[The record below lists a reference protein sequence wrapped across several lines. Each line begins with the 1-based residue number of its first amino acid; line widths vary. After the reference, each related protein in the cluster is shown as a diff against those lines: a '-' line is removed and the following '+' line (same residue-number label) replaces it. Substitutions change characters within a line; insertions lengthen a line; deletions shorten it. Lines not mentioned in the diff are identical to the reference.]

1 MSKGRAAMFDH
12 VINALPE
19 GVCIQYKYEPHV
31 SYRNHFHSAMSKAL
45 ALVLVSL
52 FLFFIYIT
60 MIMIWCQ
67 LMILKYKMQWRDFFL
82 VLIVLE
88 KQLHFDHLYNVV
100 VFFKINQ
107 STSFKFNVLLNWCF
121 NCWGNLVNIHVYI
134 RVRIHVSTSKQS

>member
-1 MSKGRAAMFDH
+1 MFDH

-60 MIMIWCQ
+60 MIMN
-67 LMILKYKMQWRDFFL
+67 LMSINDFEIKNAMKGFFFFS
-82 VLIVLE
+82 
-88 KQLHFDHLYNVV
+88 FDR
-100 VFFKINQ
+100 
-107 STSFKFNVLLNWCF
+107 S
-121 NCWGNLVNIHVYI
+121 
-134 RVRIHVSTSKQS
+134 